1 MSETDSH
8 LEIARE
14 NLALYRS
21 EVRELRRQ
29 FCLGLLSAI
38 AGLIGAVAALL
49 ALLIA
54 IRPLARAAEHVED
67 TSRNVKSIE
76 TAILSNRLT
85 ILSLSNGDEVSRNE
99 TVSGLTPFTHRR
111 HYLVVAPVNIGD
123 SYVQDAMTPRP
134 DGTWTGTAKF
144 GSGDTGR
151 GERFSVRCLATE
163 GELRTGS
170 LASQSLPSDAVF
182 SAPVIV
188 VRTQ

>member
-1 MSETDSH
+1 MSETGS
-8 LEIARE
+8 LEIERE
-14 NLALYRS
+14 NLELYRS

-29 FCLGLLSAI
+29 FYLGLLSAMTS
-38 AGLIGAVAALL
+38 LIGAAAALL

-54 IRPLARAAEHVED
+54 MRPLARAAEHVED

-85 ILSLSNGDEVSRNE
+85 ITSLSNGDEVSRNQA
-99 TVSGLTPFTHRR
+99 VSGLTPFMHRR
-111 HYLVVAPVNIGD
+111 HYLVVTPVNIGD

-134 DGTWTGTAKF
+134 DGTWAGTAKF

-163 GELRTGS
+163 RELRTGS
-170 LASQSLPSDAVF
+170 LAPQTLPSDAVF

-188 VRTQ
+188 ERTQ